1 MATTAT
7 DLISTTIND
16 LEAAVYSYSA
26 VQGDKALHAAIHEGG
41 RNLFLVGRAL
51 EAAKTELG
59 GRDLAGDA
67 DASSTMD
74 LLKQCKVNAEL
85 SKIIFNAVALAPE
98 ASRSQR
104 YKEVVRQEGDGRTV
118 EVLVMGMINDVRLLA
133 ENDAV
138 RAGIQDQVNALRE
151 AIGRLSAM
159 ESSVPGEASSYTF
172 TNYGSGDVL
181 SAPGGTI
188 NNSTGTGNHFPGASF
203 FGTVSF

>member
-98 ASRSQR
+98 ASRA
-104 YKEVVRQEGDGRTV
+104 
-118 EVLVMGMINDVRLLA
+118 MIGKPGLNVTPRNPDPPPDPA
-133 ENDAV
+133 EN
-138 RAGIQDQVNALRE
+138 
-151 AIGRLSAM
+151 
-159 ESSVPGEASSYTF
+159 
-172 TNYGSGDVL
+172 
-181 SAPGGTI
+181 
-188 NNSTGTGNHFPGASF
+188 GA
-203 FGTVSF
+203 TVAAA